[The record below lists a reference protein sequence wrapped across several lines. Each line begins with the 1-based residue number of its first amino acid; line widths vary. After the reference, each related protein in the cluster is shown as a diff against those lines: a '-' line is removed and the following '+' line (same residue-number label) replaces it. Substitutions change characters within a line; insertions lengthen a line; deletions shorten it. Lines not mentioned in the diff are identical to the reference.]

1 MPQRVVPVA
10 AVLALAGAA
19 ILLVASHQ
27 TSRHAELLSL
37 RIIPQ
42 AQLYDLDPKQA
53 GPMIYSEINKASGAE
68 LEDYLK
74 AAKEQARLDRARTLE
89 RAAEKQAAGEER
101 LKVACIKDPSL
112 PGCPYHA
119 PISFDI
125 TGVDPDKAGPLVYAM
140 TNEKTSKDLKMIQD
154 AYLKRWKDLKYEQD
168 VVRFQKEM
176 ASAERMVQTCNKDPS
191 LPGCPFYPDVKPAV
205 YPNEGM
211 PASGSLIYADE
222 NSNANQRLEVA
233 EIENKA
239 VMDRIHA
246 AEKALMQANIQK
258 GIERMATTCQ
268 MNPSLPGCPY

>member
-19 ILLVASHQ
+19 ILLVASHQVRLWVTSCHSPRDPLFLRRTELLCAHGQAVNKWSLLFAFDVSEQ

-125 TGVDPDKAGPLVYAM
+125 TGVDPDKVSFLM
-140 TNEKTSKDLKMIQD
+140 CWRKSTH
-154 AYLKRWKDLKYEQD
+154 
-168 VVRFQKEM
+168 
-176 ASAERMVQTCNKDPS
+176 
-191 LPGCPFYPDVKPAV
+191 
-205 YPNEGM
+205 
-211 PASGSLIYADE
+211 
-222 NSNANQRLEVA
+222 ANQFVLLVL
-233 EIENKA
+233 
-239 VMDRIHA
+239 V
-246 AEKALMQANIQK
+246 LVLLV
-258 GIERMATTCQ
+258 
-268 MNPSLPGCPY
+268 S